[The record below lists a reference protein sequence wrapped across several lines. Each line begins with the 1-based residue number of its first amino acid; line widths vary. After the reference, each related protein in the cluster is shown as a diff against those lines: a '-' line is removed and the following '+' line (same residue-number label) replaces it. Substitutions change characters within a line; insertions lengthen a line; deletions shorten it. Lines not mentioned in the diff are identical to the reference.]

1 MNSMPARSAIWH
13 MAAMSSQLAA
23 QRSGAKL
30 MVRPPSQLAL
40 NTPSLNLFGPRIGLV
55 VRVSLMGCSSRLSDR
70 GVDAAR
76 RTWGTRQAR
85 CAGSN
90 IALAI
95 SHHERA
101 AIKDCF
107 GSTRDHT
114 PAVLVHRRP
123 VRPGCAVELEE
134 KMVRYARG
142 STWRRS
148 RMRVR
153 VYGLERSIRHRHAD
167 HSRSRA

>member
-55 VRVSLMGCSSRLSDR
+55 VRVSVMACSSRLSDR

-76 RTWGTRQAR
+76 RIRNQGRLCAPDAMYLRNLASRACAYQGPLRGQFETSGSLEQASCSGLLLLPER
-85 CAGSN
+85 TLTCRRRHPMLNCAGYGDLIS
-90 IALAI
+90 IA
-95 SHHERA
+95 
-101 AIKDCF
+101 
-107 GSTRDHT
+107 
-114 PAVLVHRRP
+114 RRP
-123 VRPGCAVELEE
+123 VCGAVVKLWAE
-134 KMVRYARG
+134 
-142 STWRRS
+142 SQ
-148 RMRVR
+148 
-153 VYGLERSIRHRHAD
+153 
-167 HSRSRA
+167 